1 MASGMAVRVTV
12 YHGVMGFSMMN
23 MMRAGQVLRAL
34 PATGQEHLHRRGGGR
49 KEGCEHS

>member
-12 YHGVMGFSMMN
+12 YNGVMDFD

-34 PATGQEHLHRRGGGR
+34 PAMGQQHLHRRGGGR
-49 KEGCEHS
+49 KERM